1 VTGSTLQKGSRVRS
15 NTARPLALFLALS
28 VIDGLYFPK
37 ELLIFGFALSVYVL
51 VSYSHRRFNF
61 VTETSSAFGL
71 TDILL
76 LGMFLFSMLGVLHPI
91 KVKDG
96 LIEALRWGIFW
107 LAYRLGVRISSNKTE
122 KQHLVQYI
130 EWLAIVVAFI
140 GWLPYVSKEAGRL
153 SSVFGY
159 PNVTAAF
166 LGAVL
171 LLYPHR
177 KLVQLILGISL
188 LGTGSRAGVGLFLAV
203 LIGQQ
208 ILLGVPP
215 FFELRQRFHAR
226 HLKGLWVILLALVS
240 TVLMLHYNRPVWD
253 NLTSVGFSSSSWQ
266 ERLVY
271 YKDGIS
277 LAWNAGGLPQAGG
290 WMAFSTVQ
298 RFPYWTADPHSSFIH
313 ILLNQGVLGILSVGI
328 WSSYSFAQA
337 WKYWKKSR
345 VPLKSTAEFEETKAQ
360 VRVWGTLLFLG
371 LHSLVDA
378 DFSFG
383 ALGFLFWLLFG
394 SIQKREERTRPSLLR
409 HKLAANLS
417 SKGMLVLSLI
427 LCLFSGSALLNPTLL
442 EKEQSWNIQAVQRH
456 EQDPAKSNAL
466 WDMSLNW
473 DQTQVGTRREQ
484 AELLL
489 SGGNAD
495 TGLKAVE
502 EVIHWQPLDLEAYE
516 WAQSIVW
523 DTAEVQ
529 RRMHPEKATMLYR
542 WVECVPQKIEDR
554 VAILTPTDRLLWRG
568 YRDFLPSQHIKLLA
582 EYARQ
587 RQLTQ
592 HGERATYALFSEVK

>member
-1 VTGSTLQKGSRVRS
+1 VIGSTLQKVSRARS

-37 ELLIFGFALSVYVL
+37 ELLIFGFALSVYGL

-61 VTETSSAFGL
+61 VTETSSALGL

-76 LGMFLFSMLGVLHPI
+76 LGMLLFSMLGVLHPI

-96 LIEALRWGIFW
+96 LLEALRWGIFW
-107 LAYRLGVRISSNKTE
+107 FAYRLGVRISSNETE
-122 KQHLVQYI
+122 KQHLVHYI

-140 GWLPYVSKEAGRL
+140 GWLPYVSKVAGRL

-159 PNVTAAF
+159 PNATAAF
-166 LGAVL
+166 FGAVL
-171 LLYPHR
+171 LLYPR
-177 KLVQLILGISL
+177 KKLVQIILGISL

-203 LIGQQ
+203 LAGQQ
-208 ILLGVPP
+208 ILLGFPP
-215 FFELRQRFHAR
+215 FFELRQRFQAR
-226 HLKGLWVILLALVS
+226 HLKGLWVILLALVG
-240 TVLMLHYNRPVWD
+240 TVLMLLYDRPVWD
-253 NLTSVGFSSSSWQ
+253 NLTSLGFSSSSWQ
-266 ERLVY
+266 ERMVY
-271 YKDGIS
+271 FKDGLS

-290 WMAFSTVQ
+290 WMAFPTVQ

-328 WSSYSFAQA
+328 WCSYSFAQA
-337 WKYWKKSR
+337 WKYWGKNR
-345 VPLKSTAEFEETKAQ
+345 VPLKSREEFEETKAQ
-360 VRVWGTLLFLG
+360 VRVWGALTFLG

-378 DFSFG
+378 DFSFA
-383 ALGFLFWLLFG
+383 ALGFLFWMLFG
-394 SIQKREERTRPSLLR
+394 SIQKSEERTRPSLLR
-409 HKLAANLS
+409 NKLAVNLS
-417 SKGMLVLSLI
+417 SKGMLVLGLI
-427 LCLFSGSALLNPTLL
+427 LGLFSGSVLLNPNLL
-442 EKEQSWNIQAVQRH
+442 EKEQSWNSQAVQRR
-456 EQDPAKSNAL
+456 EQDPAKSKAL

-473 DQTQVGTRREQ
+473 DQTQVGTRQEQ

-489 SGGNAD
+489 SGGNVD

-502 EVIHWQPLDLEAYE
+502 EVLHWQPLDLKAYE

-523 DTAEVQ
+523 NTAEVQ

-542 WVECVPQKIEDR
+542 WVEGVPQKIEDR
-554 VAILTPTDRLLWRG
+554 VAKLTPTDRLLWRG
-568 YRDFLPSQHIKLLA
+568 YQDFLPSQHIKLLA

-587 RQLTQ
+587 RAGGGANL
-592 HGERATYALFSEVK
+592 RL